1 MRGFAHRGYRIWV
14 SMVRFGDEL
23 EVTTEIFEAMMP
35 NGAPGDR
42 VSGLKARVP
51 LRAIAEANAAAIEE
65 AIAHI
70 DSLIAKGVLPG
81 DSPLTP
87 EQRNRYK
94 PAQEIG
100 PKRK

>member
-1 MRGFAHRGYRIWV
+1 
-14 SMVRFGDEL
+14 MVRSGDEL

-35 NGAPGDR
+35 DGEPGDR
-42 VSGLKARVP
+42 MSGLKTRVP
-51 LRAIAEANAAAIEE
+51 VRAIAEVNAAAIEK

-81 DSPLTP
+81 DNLLRP

-94 PAQEIG
+94 PAQEIR